1 MSRKTCDIT
10 ISEEGRDQGKT
21 FQIREMAALKAERWA
36 MRALIAVGKSGVD
49 LPDGIAASGGMRS
62 LALLG
67 IQAIMR
73 MDFADAEPLLDEMLE
88 CIFVKPNPK
97 DPSVI
102 RPLMV
107 EDDIEEVSTL
117 LRLRQEVLELHT
129 GFFSK
134 GRTSEPTSPAP
145 STDPNSSN
153 TQTFP
158 RPSVDFSRTPPTR
171 RPR

>member
-1 MSRKTCDIT
+1 MRKTSDVTIT
-10 ISEEGRDQGKT
+10 EDGRDQGKT
-21 FQIREMAALKAERWA
+21 FQIREMSALKAERWA

-49 LPDGIAASGGMRS
+49 LPEGFASGGMRS
-62 LALLG
+62 LAIVG
-67 IQAIMR
+67 VQAIMR
-73 MDFADAEPLLDEMLE
+73 MDFADAEPLLDEMLD
-88 CIFVKPNPK
+88 CIAVKPDPK
-97 DPSVI
+97 RPEVV

-107 EDDIEEVSTL
+107 DEDIEEVSTL

-129 GFFSK
+129 SFFSK

-145 STDPNSSN
+145 STVPSSSN

-171 RPR
+171 RQR

>member
-1 MSRKTCDIT
+1 MSRKTSDVTIT
-10 ISEEGRDQGKT
+10 EEGRDQGKT
-21 FQIREMAALKAERWA
+21 FHIREMAALKAERWA

-49 LPDGIAASGGMRS
+49 LPDGIAAGGGMRS
-62 LALLG
+62 LAILG
-67 IQAIMR
+67 VQAIMR

-88 CIFVKPNPK
+88 CVSVKPDPK
-97 DPSVI
+97 
-102 RPLMV
+102 RPEVVRALMV
-107 EDDIEEVSTL
+107 EEDIEEISTL

-134 GRTSEPTSPAP
+134 GRPSEQTSPAP
-145 STDPNSSN
+145 STDPSSSN

-158 RPSVDFSRTPPTR
+158 HPSVQLSRTPPTK